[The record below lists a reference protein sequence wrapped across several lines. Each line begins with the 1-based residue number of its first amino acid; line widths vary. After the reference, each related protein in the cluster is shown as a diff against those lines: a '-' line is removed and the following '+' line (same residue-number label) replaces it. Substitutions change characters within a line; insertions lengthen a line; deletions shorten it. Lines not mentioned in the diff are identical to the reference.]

1 MTPEEKIEMLEKA
14 IKQATDLLIQS
25 SKTDDPAVDWA
36 AKTTALGVLLRSDR
50 RKKTLTLG
58 SEFAYG
64 QRVDRD

>member
-36 AKTTALGVLLRSDR
+36 AKTTALGVLLKATEE
-50 RKKTLTLG
+50 KKTLTLG